1 MIETWPPHI
10 TVACIVEDNQRF
22 LMVEELSQG
31 KLVLNQ
37 PAGHLD
43 PGESLVDAAIRETFE
58 ETGWQVEPTHVLG
71 ISRYTA
77 QHSGVIYYRT
87 SFIAKA
93 LQHHPDSP
101 LDTGIKRAVWMSY
114 AELQKEQH
122 RLRSPLVLKNI
133 EKYLTGTRYP
143 LSLIDDYEQ

>member
-1 MIETWPPHI
+1 MIDKWPPHI

-31 KLVLNQ
+31 RLVFNQ

-43 PGESLVDAAIRETFE
+43 PGESLVEAAIRETLE

-77 QHSGVIYYRT
+77 QHSGVVYYRT
-87 SFIAKA
+87 CFIAKA
-93 LQHHPDSP
+93 IKHYPDAP

-114 AELQKEQH
+114 ADLQAQH
-122 RLRSPLVLKNI
+122 DKLRSPLVLKNI
-133 EKYLTGTRYP
+133 EKYQAGTRYP
-143 LSLIDDYEQ
+143 LSLIDDYE